1 MATIIVANLFN
12 PLATLYGQQITKI
25 QWNAPY
31 SILLL
36 CNDWYW
42 KQFDTEMLWYANWH
56 GTSFFPAPQIEFC
69 NLLCCFLKYFVRMR
83 HFGGN
88 GHPSTNI
95 LTATLLYEYI
105 KYFHW
110 IQLYNEYFE
119 RNFFQYYFYH
129 GNIEINLS

>member
-42 KQFDTEMLWYANWH
+42 KQFDTEML
-56 GTSFFPAPQIEFC
+56 
-69 NLLCCFLKYFVRMR
+69 
-83 HFGGN
+83 
-88 GHPSTNI
+88 
-95 LTATLLYEYI
+95 
-105 KYFHW
+105 
-110 IQLYNEYFE
+110 
-119 RNFFQYYFYH
+119 
-129 GNIEINLS
+129 